1 MWQAANSHE
10 DGPSLTTIPW
20 LGTRT
25 STPSPIRSRCVSP
38 LVCDTNTE
46 AKGGS
51 VCPKK
56 NWKSARTRAAIARL
70 QRTASTVALTV
81 RALPG
86 DRPSPA
92 TVVTRN
98 VRLPRIDGHFAEC
111 SMERTAAPATL
122 GCVHPADG
130 AAENSFH
137 GSRHRLSVWCLF
149 LKPSIQTKQTSQ
161 LGKSLARQRASRFEI
176 GSYRKHQFLRR
187 CGVLLVKPP
196 AVAV

>member
-1 MWQAANSHE
+1 M
-10 DGPSLTTIPW
+10 I
-20 LGTRT
+20 
-25 STPSPIRSRCVSP
+25 PIRRR
-38 LVCDTNTE
+38 
-46 AKGGS
+46 KGS

-86 DRPSPA
+86 DRPSRA

-98 VRLPRIDGHFAEC
+98 VRLPRIDGRFAEC

-122 GCVHPADG
+122 GCVHPAGG

-137 GSRHRLSVWCLF
+137 RSRHRLSVWCLF
-149 LKPSIQTKQTSQ
+149 LNHPYTLSRPPQ
-161 LGKSLARQRASRFEI
+161 LGKSLARQIASRFDIRPISEAVLKTSSVLVI
-176 GSYRKHQFLRR
+176 LLWSDAPAWHTYRRR
-187 CGVLLVKPP
+187 RRTTALIRCQ
-196 AVAV
+196 